1 MSRPNLTPGEA
12 KRRNSAAFKLFWE
25 AYPKKIAKAEAE
37 RVFSE
42 LVQIPADADHL
53 IKMAR
58 EYAARVDPKDMM
70 YVPAPHSWLR
80 QGRYADEDLFA
91 NKAQQQQEWFRQC
104 WREAN
109 VTAVENRFCIKYPT
123 QYPPETITDVEA
135 IKRWYRETARA
146 WIAEVAKEKLPR
158 A

>member
-1 MSRPNLTPGEA
+1 MSRPLTPAEA
-12 KRRNSAAFKLFWE
+12 KRRNSEAFKLFWD
-25 AYPKKIAKAEAE
+25 AYPRKTAKAEAE

-58 EYAARVDPKDMM
+58 EYAARVDPKDMT

-80 QGRYADEDLFA
+80 QGRYDDADLFT
-91 NKAQQQQEWFRQC
+91 NDVTQQREWFRQC

-109 VTAVENRFCIKYPT
+109 VKALEQRFHITFEKT
-123 QYPPETITDVEA
+123 YPPEDMTDSEA
-135 IKRWYRETARA
+135 IRLWYRETARA
-146 WIAEVAKEKLPR
+146 WIAKIAKEKMRIPD
-158 A
+158 